1 MTKLEL
7 IQNVS
12 GKVAAENVN
21 KKQTLAVVDAV
32 FEAVKEA
39 IEKDG
44 HIAYPGFG
52 TFSTRTRAAR
62 EGRNPHSGAAIQ
74 IPETVT
80 VTFRPAPKFKES
92 LNVNHVVE
100 EKKEVKKAAA
110 KEVKEDKKAAAA
122 KEVKE
127 DKKACKKSCKKSK

>member
-62 EGRNPHSGAAIQ
+62 EGRNPHSGEAIQ

-80 VTFRPAPKFKES
+80 VTFRPAPKFKET
-92 LNVNHVVE
+92 LNVNHVAE

-110 KEVKEDKKAAAA
+110 KEDKKAVAA

-127 DKKACKKSCKKSK
+127 DKKACKKGCKKSK